1 MDKKALRLI
10 IALALVVAALAV
22 YWIWRTNVLNRV
34 AEVPESESSTTETT
48 EETQIQK
55 TSFAVVV
62 HKDGTTK
69 ETTIETE
76 KTYLGAALIEAGVVE
91 AEENRFGMHIKTADG
106 EKAVFEEDK
115 AYWAVYVGENLAD
128 RATDLL
134 PVEEGKTYK
143 LVCTAPAP
151 LTSADD
157 AAEHLFYS
165 VFGPL
170 ARGYIGTSWAAA
182 KAFAEH
188 MGYEAII
195 DEGVYAIRVAD
206 NRYIRFGGYLTSV
219 GGATLTSATYDVYLD
234 STDYVWAGVRGR
246 VRNAKDPIY
255 NQENPVYFIDQ
266 NIYTNLSAPVES
278 MAEVEQ
284 YILDNGTLTQKTFI
298 LVVQN
303 KLGKLHNSYLVATQ
317 DEFMGAALE
326 HAGFIK
332 VAEGSDGPYIEQV
345 RGEKADTGCVW
356 QLWKGDSNKDL
367 PVGTTPVEHGAT
379 YTIVYKRLK

>member
-1 MDKKALRLI
+1 MKRIIIGFILLIGLLALYFALRPD
-10 IALALVVAALAV
+10 VTG
-22 YWIWRTNVLNRV
+22 YTENT
-34 AEVPESESSTTETT
+34 ESTESTESSTQNTETS
-48 EETQIQK
+48 EDAK
-55 TSFAVVV
+55 TSFALTVV
-62 HKDGTTK
+62 HKDGSKK
-69 ETTIETE
+69 ELTLQTE
-76 KTYLGAALIEAGVVE
+76 QGFLGAALLEAGIVE

-157 AAEHLFYS
+157 AAEHLFYN
-165 VFGPL
+165 VYRPL

-219 GGATLTSATYDVYLD
+219 GGATLTSATYHVYTD
-234 STDYVWAGVRGR
+234 GVDYVRAGVRGR
-246 VRNAKDPIY
+246 YRNEKDPI
-255 NQENPVYFIDQ
+255 NNRENPVYFIDQ
-266 NIYTNLSAPVES
+266 DFYTDLSVPVES
-278 MAEVEQ
+278 MAEAEQ
-284 YILDNGTLTQKTFI
+284 YILDNNTLTLKFFTLNTQDTY
-298 LVVQN
+298 
-303 KLGKLHNSYLVATQ
+303 GKFKNSYLVATG
-317 DEFMGAALE
+317 EELIGKALE
-326 HAGFIK
+326 NAGFITI
-332 VAEGSDGPYIEQV
+332 AEGSDGPYIEKLQGV
-345 RGEKADTGCVW
+345 TPDTGAAW
-356 QLWKGDSNKDL
+356 LLWKGNSYTSL
-367 PVGTTPVEHGAT
+367 PIDTTPVEEGAT
-379 YTIVYKRLK
+379 YTIAYKRIR

>member
-1 MDKKALRLI
+1 MKRIIIGFALLI
-10 IALALVVAALAV
+10 GLMALYFTLRPDVTDYTAS
-22 YWIWRTNVLNRV
+22 TENTENST
-34 AEVPESESSTTETT
+34 ESTETS
-48 EETQIQK
+48 EIAK
-55 TSFAVVV
+55 TSFALTVI
-62 HKDGTTK
+62 HKDGSKK
-69 ETTIETE
+69 ELTLQTE
-76 KTYLGAALIEAGVVE
+76 AEFLGAALIEAGVVE

-143 LVCTAPAP
+143 LVCTEPTP
-151 LTSADD
+151 LSSTDD
-157 AAEHLFYS
+157 AVEHLFYN
-165 VFGPL
+165 VYQPL
-170 ARGYIGTSWAAA
+170 ARGFIGTSWAAA

-219 GGATLTSATYDVYLD
+219 GGATLISATYDVYLD

-255 NQENPVYFIDQ
+255 NRENPVYVIDQ
-266 NIYTNLSAPVES
+266 NIYTNLSTPVES
-278 MAEVEQ
+278 MAEAEQ

-356 QLWKGDSNKDL
+356 LLWEGDHYTSL
-367 PVGTTPVEHGAT
+367 PIDTTPVEENKT
-379 YTIVYKRLK
+379 YTLAYKRIR